1 MGWVQWSVLWG
12 WPGGLPV
19 SARNSFVAEVVQDSA
34 VRITRLE
41 LGPFGTN
48 SYVLVCQATND
59 SLVVDAPGDA
69 DRVLDE
75 LKGTNPRLIVITHD
89 HFDHIVG
96 LDELGAKLKVPV
108 AIHPLDAGSL
118 SFTPDIKLADGGVLE
133 LGKLKLKVLH
143 TPGHTAGSV
152 CLLVGKYLIAGD
164 TIFPGGPGKTG
175 SPAALEQ
182 IINSIVSKIFVLP
195 DETEVYPGH
204 GGSTVLWKEKKEFAI
219 FGSKAHDPNLCG
231 DVLWLSS

>member
-1 MGWVQWSVLWG
+1 M
-12 WPGGLPV
+12 
-19 SARNSFVAEVVQDSA
+19 SARDDHMAEIIQDSA

-41 LGPFGTN
+41 LEPFGTN
-48 SYVLVCQATND
+48 SYILVCQATRD

-69 DRVLDE
+69 DKVLAE
-75 LKGTNPRLIVITHD
+75 LEGTNPRYIVITHD

-96 LDELGAKLKVPV
+96 LDELKAKLKVPV
-108 AIHPLDAGSL
+108 AIHPKDAGSL
-118 SFTPDIKLADGGVLE
+118 SFSPDIKLAGGDTLE
-133 LGKLKLKVLH
+133 LGKLKLRVLH

-152 CLLVGKYLIAGD
+152 CLLLGKYLIAGD

-175 SPAALEQ
+175 SPADLKK
-182 IINSIVSKIFVLP
+182 IIDSIIGKIFVLP

-204 GGSTVLWKEKKEFAI
+204 GGSTVLGKERKEFAV
-219 FGSKAHDPNLCG
+219 FVSKPHDPGLCG